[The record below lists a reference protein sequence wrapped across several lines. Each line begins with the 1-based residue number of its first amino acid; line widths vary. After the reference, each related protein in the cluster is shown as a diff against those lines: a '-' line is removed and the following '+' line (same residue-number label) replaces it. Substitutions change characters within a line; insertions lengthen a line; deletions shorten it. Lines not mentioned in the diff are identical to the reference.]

1 MNLHAKLRAR
11 AEAGRPIRVGL
22 IGAGKFGSMFLAQ
35 APRTP
40 GLHVMAIADLSPNRA
55 RQSLRRV
62 GWADEQFSARSF
74 ADSIAH
80 GTTFLTDDATAVI
93 AAEGMEVVIDAT
105 GHPAAGI
112 HHALLCCKH
121 RRHIVMVN
129 VEADVLAGPLLARR
143 AAEAG
148 VVYSLAYG
156 DQPALIAEMVDWGRT
171 AGFDIVCAGKG
182 TKYLPAYHGSTP
194 ETVWGHY
201 GFSEAQVASGDFN
214 ARMFNSFLDGTK
226 SAIEMAAVANATGLE
241 PAPSGLAFP
250 ACGVDD
256 LPRVLKPAA
265 EGGALHHKGTV
276 EVVSSL
282 ERDGRPVFRDLR
294 WGVYVT
300 FAAPDD
306 YVRRCF
312 GEYGLVTDPSGRYAA
327 MYKPS
332 HLIGLE
338 LGISVASVALRG
350 EAIGAAA
357 CRLAAGRGYGVAV
370 NYLGNAAAAEA
381 VVAEIERAGGRAV
394 AIRADVSREAEV
406 ERLFAETEARLGP
419 LTHLV
424 NNAGMTGHAGRL
436 DEVPVATLEAVF
448 DLNILGAFL
457 CARAAARRL
466 STRHGGKGGAI
477 VNLSSGAATIG
488 SPGEWVWYAASKAA
502 VDTLTLGLAREL
514 AREGVRVNAVAPG
527 LTETELHLS
536 SGIAD
541 RLGKLAPTIPM
552 GRAAS
557 PDEVAETILFLL
569 SDAASYVTGAVL
581 RVAGGR

>member
-1 MNLHAKLRAR
+1 MNLNAKLRAR
-11 AEAGRPIRVGL
+11 AEAKRPIRVGL

-35 APRTP
+35 APHTP
-40 GLHVMAIADLSPNRA
+40 GLHVMAIADLSPDRA

-74 ADSIAH
+74 ADSIAY
-80 GTTFLTDDATAVI
+80 GTTFLTDDAAAVI
-93 AAEGMEVVIDAT
+93 AADGMEVVIDAT

-148 VVYSLAYG
+148 IVYSLAYG

-182 TKYLPAYHGSTP
+182 TKYLPAYHASTP
-194 ETVWGHY
+194 ETVWGYY
-201 GFSEAQVASGDFN
+201 GFSDAQVAAGDFN

-241 PAPSGLAFP
+241 PAPAGLRFP

-256 LPRVLKPAA
+256 LPRVLKPQS
-265 EGGALHHKGTV
+265 EGGTLHHKGTV

-300 FAAPDD
+300 FEAPSE

-312 GEYGLVTDPSGRYAA
+312 AEYGLVTDESGRYAA
-327 MYKPS
+327 MYKPY

-338 LGISVASVALRG
+338 LGISVASVGVRG
-350 EAIGAAA
+350 EATGSATGFRGDAVATAKRTLSAGEKLDGEGGFTVYGKLMPAPESLARAALPIG
-357 CRLAAGRGYGVAV
+357 LANDVLLLRPVGEGETVRWSDVAIDES
-370 NYLGNAAAAEA
+370 AEA
-381 VVAEIERAGGRAV
+381 VRTRRDMEAIFRQEWGFGGV
-394 AIRADVSREAEV
+394 YPGV
-406 ERLFAETEARLGP
+406 
-419 LTHLV
+419 
-424 NNAGMTGHAGRL
+424 
-436 DEVPVATLEAVF
+436 
-448 DLNILGAFL
+448 
-457 CARAAARRL
+457 AAA
-466 STRHGGKGGAI
+466 
-477 VNLSSGAATIG
+477 
-488 SPGEWVWYAASKAA
+488 Y
-502 VDTLTLGLAREL
+502 
-514 AREGVRVNAVAPG
+514 
-527 LTETELHLS
+527 
-536 SGIAD
+536 
-541 RLGKLAPTIPM
+541 
-552 GRAAS
+552 
-557 PDEVAETILFLL
+557 
-569 SDAASYVTGAVL
+569 
-581 RVAGGR
+581 